1 MVFNWRNSLTIS
13 LVLSAFIYCNP
24 VCSQTYKV
32 KSSSSVSRNVR
43 NQTKAAPV
51 DLRQDKNDTEDDAPS
66 GNYFNNWS
74 TVKQINVINRIGH
87 TLLSV
92 SDIPADRQVKFSI
105 ERKYSANAYTDFS
118 NNVILYRG
126 ILNYVEN
133 EDELAF
139 IIAHELGHV
148 EQSHVKKGIA
158 RTVAISTLGVVAG
171 ALSNTGPVPLA
182 GGAVANSK
190 LSRND
195 ELKADQRGIDFLVSA
210 GYNPLAAISILYK
223 IGNNYVDFYRS
234 HPNVNKRIYADY
246 KYIESHYPNYIQQG
260 FNTQSYEYALESI
273 KKNTSNKNVTV
284 KSGSGKK
291 KTVSNSN
298 TKNDDE

>member
-1 MVFNWRNSLTIS
+1 MVFSWKNCLKGLLI
-13 LVLSAFIYCNP
+13 LSVGFYLSP
-24 VCSQTYKV
+24 VCAQSYKV
-32 KSSSSVSRNVR
+32 KSSSSISRNVR
-43 NQTKAAPV
+43 SQTKVAPV

-66 GNYFNNWS
+66 VNYFHNWS

-92 SDIPADRQVKFSI
+92 SDIPDDKQVKFSI
-105 ERKYSANAYTDFS
+105 ARKYSANAYTDFS

-148 EQSHVKKGIA
+148 EQCHVKKGIA

-223 IGNNYVDFYRS
+223 IANNYVDFYRS

-246 KYIESHYPNYIQQG
+246 KYIEANYPNYIQQG
-260 FNTQSYEYALESI
+260 FNTQSYEYALLSI
-273 KKNTSNKNVTV
+273 QKSATKTTVSV
-284 KSGSGKK
+284 KSKKEKKTSGKK
-291 KTVSNSN
+291 SKDT
-298 TKNDDE
+298 DEE